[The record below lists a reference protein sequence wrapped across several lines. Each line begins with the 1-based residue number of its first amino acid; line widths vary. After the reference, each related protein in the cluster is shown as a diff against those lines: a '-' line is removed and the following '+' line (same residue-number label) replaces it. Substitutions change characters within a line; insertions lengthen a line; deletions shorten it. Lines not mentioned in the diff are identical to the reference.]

1 MKIKLLGSQGD
12 LTAATDMGKATLV
25 RVYNST
31 AADVVLTQ
39 KSGSTVLGTMTIPSK
54 AVELISKSP
63 TDTLEGGVGL
73 KVVSVAYSS

>member
-12 LTAATDMGKATLV
+12 LTSATDMGKATLV

-54 AVELISKSP
+54 AIELVSKMP
-63 TDTLEGGVGL
+63 ADTLEGGAVF
-73 KVVSVAYSS
+73 KAVSIAKSS

>member
-1 MKIKLLGSQGD
+1 MKIKLQGSQSD
-12 LTAATDMGKATLV
+12 LTAASNVGRGALV

-31 AADVVLTQ
+31 AGDLVLTQ
-39 KSGSTVLGTMTIPSK
+39 KSGATVLGTMTIPSK
-54 AVELISKSP
+54 GVELISKSP